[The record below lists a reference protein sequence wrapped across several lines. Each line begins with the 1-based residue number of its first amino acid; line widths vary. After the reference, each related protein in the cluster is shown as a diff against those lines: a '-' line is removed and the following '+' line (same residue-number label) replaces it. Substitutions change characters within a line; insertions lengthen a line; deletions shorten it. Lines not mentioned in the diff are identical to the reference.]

1 MVEKQKQ
8 RKRTCRSGTTL
19 VEAAI
24 VFPLILLL
32 TLGVI
37 EYGWLFLK
45 AQEITNATRHGARIA
60 VRPDATP
67 ADVLAAID
75 SLMVAAGL
83 DDTGYQVELTPLDI
97 SALVP
102 GDTLNVR
109 ISVPCEN
116 VALINAP
123 ALLPTPTHI
132 RASISMAKEGP

>member
-1 MVEKQKQ
+1 M
-8 RKRTCRSGTTL
+8 

-24 VFPLILLL
+24 VFPLVLLL

-67 ADVLAAID
+67 ADVIAEID
-75 SLMVAAGL
+75 SLMSAAGL
-83 DDTGYQVELTPLDI
+83 ADSGYQTELTPLDI
-97 SALVP
+97 SVLTP
-102 GDTLNVR
+102 GEVLNVR
-109 ISVPCEN
+109 ITVPCEN

-123 ALLPTPTHI
+123 GLLPGAT
-132 RASISMAKEGP
+132 